1 MLSLLADQTLI
12 EQAALL
18 KVLVYML
25 CCISKRKYIKN
36 LINFKVGVGGGLGL
50 FFSVL
55 FVVANISPAVRFIAP
70 LLQTKNGGDYDHQQ
84 GLPDVARRM
93 VLPVIQSLAQT

>member
-1 MLSLLADQTLI
+1 MRHGYVQFVHLCTPQWRVLAKLSLLADQTLT

-36 LINFKVGVGGGLGL
+36 VINFKVGVGGGLGL
-50 FFSVL
+50 FFS
-55 FVVANISPAVRFIAP
+55 
-70 LLQTKNGGDYDHQQ
+70 
-84 GLPDVARRM
+84 
-93 VLPVIQSLAQT
+93 SLCSSKY